1 MSTIIIR
8 LQNLPLSAKAA
19 DIREFFGDLKI
30 PKGSVNIV
38 GGHLGDAFIGF
49 ASDEDARLA
58 MLLDGRLLHN
68 SKIRLMLSSKREM
81 EQVISSAQ
89 AFAGKGASMNQTENN
104 QNTFSPPDPSQ
115 KESTVKLEGSVN
127 IVGGHLGDAFIGFAS
142 DEDARL
148 AMLLDGR
155 LLHNSKIRLM
165 LSSKREMEQ
174 VISSAQAFAGKG
186 ASMNQTE
193 NNQNTFSPPDPS
205 QKESTVKLEVNSP
218 LPGFPYTQQPPV
230 STFQQQQ
237 STQQNLL
244 EQQQAATQLQQ
255 AFGNDSWKTPN
266 YPPTTQQQQQI
277 IQQQTSRQVPTVFE
291 GTGGNV
297 QSNVVPFGQQQQHQ
311 YQQLIQ
317 NFPPGQ
323 PPPSQQFRIQPP
335 SIRPA
340 QPSETNFPPGQPPP
354 SQQFRIQPPSIRPC
368 TTGNLAAVQSIN
380 LYNTQQQ
387 NILATRFSGPTQTGQ
402 PQQTTFYSNP
412 PPQQR
417 TQFTRGGG
425 LTQSFGQQQ
434 FGGSYRGGHKT
445 FGGPRFPG
453 QQRSFDSDR
462 GGGDKRRRSR
472 SPANEQRKR
481 LNIVSNNENDTSTT
495 KTTAASGEYG
505 KGRFCVQLSN
515 VPYKAAFNDI
525 NEYLSLAKAGCIKVT
540 RVYIPDKNY
549 TDRWIVE
556 FDNEENSRALIK
568 FRGEI
573 FARTIRAELIPNRR
587 ADEQYAVAEPD
598 ERDRGRFRREIVRR
612 DRSRSRSRNR
622 DRSRSRDRQRD
633 SKDRPSSRED
643 SGRSRRRSISPSTRK
658 RSSSRERFPR
668 ERTREFNRDEHR
680 NRDGGDFGSNQPYQQ
695 RRNSTF
701 VRRGARTYDNNN
713 NNGGGSNNNSHQP
726 VPLFGAF
733 AFPSTQANQAV
744 YNPKTGS
751 TVQLGAKDLK
761 PLPLRSFGGPPS
773 QFFPTPTSS
782 SPNFRFPSI
791 QIYQNGPP
799 PQINNNRNGGNIQIQ
814 QQQQPTSPPT
824 QIQISPHFRPQF
836 GQNLFSGL
844 APNFTINN
852 TRMPGQN
859 LMSFSGGGINNLRQS
874 QQQSPPKSSSPT
886 HSYSMDTCG
895 SALII
900 QEDNCSVDGKGN
912 ESSGE
917 MSSSIKN
924 AHDIPSMS
932 SSSLPYALTS
942 IPDQPPI
949 DLLEP
954 NNDGEESNE

>member
-1 MSTIIIR
+1 
-8 LQNLPLSAKAA
+8 
-19 DIREFFGDLKI
+19 
-30 PKGSVNIV
+30 
-38 GGHLGDAFIGF
+38 
-49 ASDEDARLA
+49 
-58 MLLDGRLLHN
+58 MLL
-68 SKIRLMLSSKREM
+68 
-81 EQVISSAQ
+81 
-89 AFAGKGASMNQTENN
+89 F
-104 QNTFSPPDPSQ
+104 
-115 KESTVKLEGSVN
+115 
-127 IVGGHLGDAFIGFAS
+127 
-142 DEDARL
+142 
-148 AMLLDGR
+148 
-155 LLHNSKIRLM
+155 
-165 LSSKREMEQ
+165 
-174 VISSAQAFAGKG
+174 
-186 ASMNQTE
+186 
-193 NNQNTFSPPDPS
+193 
-205 QKESTVKLEVNSP
+205 
-218 LPGFPYTQQPPV
+218 Y
-230 STFQQQQ
+230 
-237 STQQNLL
+237 
-244 EQQQAATQLQQ
+244 
-255 AFGNDSWKTPN
+255 
-266 YPPTTQQQQQI
+266 
-277 IQQQTSRQVPTVFE
+277 
-291 GTGGNV
+291 
-297 QSNVVPFGQQQQHQ
+297 
-311 YQQLIQ
+311 
-317 NFPPGQ
+317 
-323 PPPSQQFRIQPP
+323 
-335 SIRPA
+335 
-340 QPSETNFPPGQPPP
+340 
-354 SQQFRIQPPSIRPC
+354 C
-368 TTGNLAAVQSIN
+368 AAVQSIN

-387 NILATRFSGPTQTGQ
+387 NILATRFSGPPTQTGQ

-417 TQFTRGGG
+417 TQFTRGV
-425 LTQSFGQQQ
+425 TQSFGQQQ
-434 FGGSYRGGHKT
+434 FGNSYRGGHKT

-472 SPANEQRKR
+472 SPNEQRKR

-495 KTTAASGEYG
+495 NKTTASGEYG

-658 RSSSRERFPR
+658 RSSSRDRFPR
-668 ERTREFNRDEHR
+668 ERTRDFNRDEHR
-680 NRDGGDFGSNQPYQQ
+680 NRDGGDFGNNQPYQQ

-701 VRRGARTYDNNN
+701 VRRGGRTYDNNN
-713 NNGGGSNNNSHQP
+713 NNGGSNNNSHQP

-814 QQQQPTSPPT
+814 QQQPTSPPT

-852 TRMPGQN
+852 SRMPGQN
-859 LMSFSGGGINNLRQS
+859 LMSFTGGGINNLRQS
-874 QQQSPPKSSSPT
+874 QQQCK
-886 HSYSMDTCG
+886 
-895 SALII
+895 
-900 QEDNCSVDGKGN
+900 
-912 ESSGE
+912 
-917 MSSSIKN
+917 
-924 AHDIPSMS
+924 
-932 SSSLPYALTS
+932 
-942 IPDQPPI
+942 
-949 DLLEP
+949 
-954 NNDGEESNE
+954 